1 MTVDDLTGMALG
13 DGARCHRC
21 AGRAWRSAA
30 TPSAPR
36 WLARVLADAAI
47 TDTETSRGEWARTAA
62 PICWPRVVAEHG
74 ARAAVGGALEVVGGV
89 EWRAVC
95 LAFELLDCH
104 GFAPRLDVRV
114 WLAERERVVLEPVTL
129 FADGGRVGD
138 ELAVAVDD
146 ALARGGRSRLA
157 LHWDA
162 DEDSWALT
170 D

>member
-1 MTVDDLTGMALG
+1 MTVDDLAGMTLG
-13 DGARCHRC
+13 DGARCQRT
-21 AGRAWRSAA
+21 AGWARRSAA
-30 TPSAPR
+30 SPTAPR
-36 WLARVLADAAI
+36 WLADVLVDAAI
-47 TDTETSRGEWARTAA
+47 TVTEPSRGEWVRTAA

-74 ARAAVGGALEVVGGV
+74 ARCAVGGEVEVVGGV

-95 LAFELLDCH
+95 LAFALLDCH
-104 GFAPRLDVRV
+104 GFGPRLDVRV
-114 WLAERERVVLEPVTL
+114 WLAERDQVVLEPVAL
-129 FADGGRVGD
+129 FADGGRVSD

-146 ALARGGRSRLA
+146 VLARGGRSRLA